1 MAANVFAYSV
11 QTACDKNGWILGYSV
26 NPGNQHDSR
35 TFKSLYD
42 KIKDI
47 GIQTQVADAGYKTPA
62 IAKLLL
68 DDGITPLLPY
78 KRPMTKD
85 GFFKKKKPSMCMMNI
100 LTAMYARMIRCWLII
115 RRTVPDTGNTRAAES
130 SVKDVHI

>member
-1 MAANVFAYSV
+1 M
-11 QTACDKNGWILGYSV
+11 TAGHL
-26 NPGNQHDSR
+26 NP
-35 TFKSLYD
+35 LYD
-42 KIKDI
+42 KMKDI
-47 GIQTQVADAGYKTPA
+47 GIQTLVADAGYKTPT

-85 GFFKKKKPSMCMMNI
+85 GFFKKPSMCMMNI

-115 RRTVPDTGNTRAAES
+115 RRTVPDTGNTRAGM
-130 SVKDVHI
+130 VR